1 MGFVSRRVSIVCIA
15 LLAAA
20 TAVAAVPT
28 MTREQGRAAV
38 DEVVRLVGAHYV
50 FPDKRA
56 AIVAAV
62 KAARDAGTYD
72 VANPQEMAEK
82 LTADL
87 SKASGDGH
95 LYMNYNPAQFAD
107 LSRPGAGRHEPS
119 SFQLDAG
126 RERNDGY
133 DEQKVL
139 AGNVRYVRVSGF
151 MWSDKTT
158 PPIVDAA
165 ARFLSNGDAIVID
178 LRGNGGG
185 DAQAVQRLVSYFF
198 AAGTPELMSF
208 HDGISGKTEINRVLA
223 KLPSPRLSGKPLYV
237 LIDGGTASAAEEF
250 AYHVQQFKLGTLV
263 GETTAGAA
271 NNNQLF
277 PVAPFFVASVSV
289 GRPEHPVSHANW
301 EKVGVAAQVATPS
314 ADALTQAH
322 VMALKALAATGSQM
336 QKDSYAWDIAGLEA
350 AMKPVKLSEQALD
363 AYVGTYG
370 IRRIWREGATLKFQR
385 EQRPPTELIAMGPD
399 LFGLANTAV
408 VRLRFRR
415 ENGRVVGFDQVT
427 KIGVLGTVER
437 TS

>member
-1 MGFVSRRVSIVCIA
+1 MGLVSRQLTLACVVVLA
-15 LLAAA
+15 LGTAA
-20 TAVAAVPT
+20 AAVPT
-28 MTREQGRAAV
+28 LTREQGRAAV
-38 DEVVRLVGAHYV
+38 DEVLRLVGAHYV

-62 KAARDAGTYD
+62 KAARDGGAYD
-72 VANPQEMAEK
+72 IANPQEMAEK

-107 LSRPGAGRHEPS
+107 LSRPAAGRHEPS
-119 SFQLDAG
+119 RFALDEG

-139 AGNVRYVRVSGF
+139 SGNVRYVRVSGF
-151 MWSDKTT
+151 IWSEKTT

-185 DAQAVQRLVSYFF
+185 HAEAVQRLVSYFF
-198 AAGTPELMSF
+198 AGGTQELMRF
-208 HDGISGKTEINRVLA
+208 HDGLSGKTDINRVLA
-223 KLPSPRLSGKPLYV
+223 KLPSPRLAGKPLYV
-237 LIDGGTASAAEEF
+237 LIDGGTGSAAEEF
-250 AYHVQQFKLGTLV
+250 AYHIQQFKLGTLV

-289 GRPEHPVSHANW
+289 GRPEHPVSHTNW
-301 EKVGVAAQVATPS
+301 EKAGVAPQVTTPS
-314 ADALTQAH
+314 ADALNQAHLLALKILAAGATQA
-322 VMALKALAATGSQM
+322 
-336 QKDSYAWDIAGLEA
+336 QKDGYAWDIAGLEA
-350 AMKPVKLSEQALD
+350 TLKPVQVSTQELD

-370 IRRIWREGATLKFQR
+370 VRRIWREGATLKFQR
-385 EQRPPTELIAMGPD
+385 EQRPVTDLIPMGPD
-399 LFGLANTAV
+399 LFGLASTAS
-408 VRLRFRR
+408 VRLQFRR
-415 ENGRVVGFDQVT
+415 ANGRVVGFDQVT
-427 KIGVLGTVER
+427 KSGIVGTVER
-437 TS
+437 TA